1 MENNFSCLK
10 YYFYIMLNLSVARAL
25 HFNAILLLRDSFY
38 VTEIEI
44 IIYLFYCLMTTA
56 RSN

>member
-1 MENNFSCLK
+1 MENDLSCLK
-10 YYFYIMLNLSVARAL
+10 YYFYTMLNLSVARAL
-25 HFNAILLLRDSFY
+25 HFNAILLPRDNFNI
-38 VTEIEI
+38 TEIEI